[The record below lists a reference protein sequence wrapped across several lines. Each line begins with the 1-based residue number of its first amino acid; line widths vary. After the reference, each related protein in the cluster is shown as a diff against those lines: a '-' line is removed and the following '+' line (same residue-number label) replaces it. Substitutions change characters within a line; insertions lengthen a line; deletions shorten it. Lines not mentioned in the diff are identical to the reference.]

1 MYKLRSLVLISLC
14 AFTIKGVCS
23 DMDSLQVKFQIGL
36 TGGFSQNNSM
46 AGDIYLGFV
55 SPKISKKLEFNIGYN
70 YFKNTT
76 NFDNV
81 KDLLYYSHG
90 VFGEANCFLTSN
102 IYTGAR
108 LSVNM
113 NFVDKAS
120 QDIYVLFSTRNPP
133 TYFSGL
139 SGFGQIGYNQA
150 LGKVINLRLQGQIG
164 LHNYRIA
171 TGALYFSN
179 MDSPTTDSYTEEKQT
194 KFLYDLSLGLNIK
207 L

>member
-1 MYKLRSLVLISLC
+1 
-14 AFTIKGVCS
+14 
-23 DMDSLQVKFQIGL
+23 
-36 TGGFSQNNSM
+36 
-46 AGDIYLGFV
+46 
-55 SPKISKKLEFNIGYN
+55 
-70 YFKNTT
+70 
-76 NFDNV
+76 
-81 KDLLYYSHG
+81 
-90 VFGEANCFLTSN
+90 
-102 IYTGAR
+102 
-108 LSVNM
+108 M

-150 LGKVINLRLQGQIG
+150 LGKVINLRLLGQIG